1 MLVVVQ
7 AFAVALGAL
16 PVFWLARKHLG
27 SQRAG
32 LGFAL
37 AYLLYPATQWLV
49 LNEFHPVAFA
59 CPLLLFAFWY
69 LDEDRLLP
77 FALFSLVAIACKEE
91 IGLVVAGFGIWYL
104 VSRRKRRAGAAI
116 VAGGIAASV
125 VAVEVVV
132 PHFSGNASAFYSR
145 YSEVGG
151 TPGGVLKT
159 LFTHPLTVLRNALL
173 GRATSTTSRTCSCR
187 SASCSSS
194 RRGCSS
200 PPSPRPPSTSSPRTP
215 TRRRS
220 TSTTRPG

>member
-1 MLVVVQ
+1 MKAKLLLWPAIAAFTAGFAAHRDRPAPRLQHRPLRPGEHDAGDLDTAHGDFLQVTNLAGRQTSRLGSHFDPILAAFAPLWLAWPSTDMLVVVQ

-77 FALFSLVAIACKEE
+77 FALFSLAAIACKEE
-91 IGLVVAGFGIWYL
+91 IGLVVGGLRAL
-104 VSRRKRRAGAAI
+104 VPRLARGSGA
-116 VAGGIAASV
+116 
-125 VAVEVVV
+125 
-132 PHFSGNASAFYSR
+132 
-145 YSEVGG
+145 
-151 TPGGVLKT
+151 
-159 LFTHPLTVLRNALL
+159 
-173 GRATSTTSRTCSCR
+173 
-187 SASCSSS
+187 
-194 RRGCSS
+194 RGPRSS
-200 PPSPRPPSTSSPRTP
+200 PAESPPR
-215 TRRRS
+215 
-220 TSTTRPG
+220 